1 MFKISLRISK
11 AKKKHF
17 EKEQKKREEIKK
29 KRLARCLTLSKL
41 ITSEFEGKH
50 KRV

>member
-17 EKEQKKREEIKK
+17 ENEQKKRKEIKK
-29 KRLARCLTLSKL
+29 KRLARCLTLNKL

>member
-17 EKEQKKREEIKK
+17 ENEQKKREEIKK
-29 KRLARCLTLSKL
+29 KRGLLDA
-41 ITSEFEGKH
+41 
-50 KRV
+50 